1 VVWSFGIPYWMVRDS
16 PQVVRGSPQ
25 DSSKLTINGS
35 RLTTNS
41 SRLTIEG
48 SRLKVKDQNSKCAS
62 TKLGTGAYKY
72 IASHKYW
79 RYPFHHKSGTK
90 NVLAS
95 CLSLVFITN
104 GKIYSGWSITR
115 IPPKAGEDQP
125 SADKSRRGRGRFRV
139 GYLEPWGLW
148 LKA

>member
-1 VVWSFGIPYWMVRDS
+1 MPEQPLGGLVFRKPILDG
-16 PQVVRGSPQ
+16 
-25 DSSKLTINGS
+25 
-35 RLTTNS
+35 

-79 RYPFHHKSGTK
+79 RYPFHHKSGSK

-95 CLSLVFITN
+95 
-104 GKIYSGWSITR
+104 
-115 IPPKAGEDQP
+115 
-125 SADKSRRGRGRFRV
+125 
-139 GYLEPWGLW
+139 
-148 LKA
+148 